1 MDRARVR
8 RGEKKGGAGQGAVQE
23 GAAKKGGFLT
33 VSPLAPLPLLCFLA
47 LNKGP
52 FFPCALLAAL
62 LHELGH
68 IAAIYLSGGRVVH
81 IGIYPFGA
89 QIVTGG
95 SLLSYGQ
102 SLFVAL
108 SGAGVNLL
116 CALPLLFRGAPPL
129 LQIFSVCSLGLALF
143 NLLPLKRLD
152 GGEAL
157 YNLCALTSDPDKA
170 GRICKVFSLLGSAGL
185 LLIAL
190 AGVSLAKFNPTLL
203 LLALYL
209 LWGVF

>member
-1 MDRARVR
+1 MDGVR
-8 RGEKKGGAGQGAVQE
+8 PLKGREGRKKGERDGQSGK
-23 GAAKKGGFLT
+23 AKGSFLT
-33 VSPLAPLPLLCFLA
+33 ISPLAPLPLLCFFV

-52 FFPCALLAAL
+52 LFPCALLAAL

-68 IAAIYLSGGRVVH
+68 IAAIYLSGGRVAH

-108 SGAGVNLL
+108 AGVGVNFV
-116 CALPLLFRGAPPL
+116 CALPLLFEGAPFL
-129 LQIFSVCSLGLALF
+129 LQIFAVCSLGLGMF

-157 YNLCALTSDPDKA
+157 YHFCAMLSDPERA
-170 GRICKVFSLLGSAGL
+170 GKICRVFSFLGSAGL
-185 LLIAL
+185 LLIASS
-190 AGVSLAKFNPTLL
+190 GVLLAKINPTLL
-203 LLALYL
+203 LLVLYL

>member
-1 MDRARVR
+1 MDGVR
-8 RGEKKGGAGQGAVQE
+8 PLKGREGRRKEGTDRQNGKEKR
-23 GAAKKGGFLT
+23 GFLT
-33 VSPLAPLPLLCFLA
+33 VSPLAPLPLLCFFA

-52 FFPCALLAAL
+52 LFPCALLAAL

-68 IAAIYLSGGRVVH
+68 IAAIYLSGGRVAH

-108 SGAGVNLL
+108 AGVGVNLV
-116 CALPLLFRGAPPL
+116 CALPLLFEEAPFL
-129 LQIFSVCSLGLALF
+129 LQIFAVCSLGLGLF

-157 YNLCALTSDPDKA
+157 YNFCAMLSDPQRA
-170 GRICKVFSLLGSAGL
+170 GTICRAFSLLGAAGL
-185 LLIAL
+185 LLIASS
-190 AGVSLAKFNPTLL
+190 GVLLAKINPTLL
-203 LLALYL
+203 LLVLYL

>member
-52 FFPCALLAAL
+52 LFPCALLAAL

-102 SLFVAL
+102 SLF
-108 SGAGVNLL
+108 